1 MTARARIVLASA
13 SPRRREILGQLGIAF
28 DVMVADVDETQHAD
42 EDPVSYVLRL
52 SEAKARAVLT
62 RLSSEERLFVLGA
75 DTTVVMD
82 EQVLG
87 KPKDLADSVCMLQ
100 MLSGREHEV
109 HTAVTVIAHPD
120 ALVHSAFK
128 TTRVIFRALSAQVVH
143 AYAQSGEGA
152 DKAGSYAIQG
162 LGAGLV
168 TEIHGSYSNVV
179 GLPAAETIGLL
190 QAAGAL
196 ASWPAASS

>member
-1 MTARARIVLASA
+1 VTPRARIVLASA
-13 SPRRREILGQLGIAF
+13 SPRRREILSQLGIAF
-28 DVMVADVDETQHAD
+28 DVIVADVDETQHAD

-52 SEAKARAVLT
+52 SETKARAVLP
-62 RLSSEERLFVLGA
+62 RLSAEQPTFVLGA

-82 EQVLG
+82 QQVLG
-87 KPKDLADSVCMLQ
+87 KPSDLADSVRMLQ

-109 HTAVTVIAHPD
+109 HTAVTVIAAP
-120 ALVHSAFK
+120 AAIVHSVVK
-128 TTRVIFRALSAQVVH
+128 TTRVIFRELSAPVVR

-179 GLPAAETIGLL
+179 GLPAAETIALL
-190 QAAGAL
+190 QVVGAL
-196 ASWPAASS
+196 ASWPASSP